1 MTIYFS
7 CQNVNSNVVKWDFL
21 TDSQTL
27 CSRTIEG
34 LGCKSEYS
42 VKLDTF
48 RDAVFNGYTKVR
60 NLCRMKRE
68 KSSSFSSVFA
78 AAECCSIMLPKIPAW
93 FFSLLFPWNHLSMK
107 NFIKLFKRK
116 SHTAFEDN
124 YKKSHFMTLRAKWAT
139 FFHVEKAE
147 QNPFLV

>member
-1 MTIYFS
+1 MLGF
-7 CQNVNSNVVKWDFL
+7 VREKSNISYIITSLAMSYVVKCDFL

-78 AAECCSIMLPKIPAW
+78 AAAP
-93 FFSLLFPWNHLSMK
+93 
-107 NFIKLFKRK
+107 
-116 SHTAFEDN
+116 
-124 YKKSHFMTLRAKWAT
+124 
-139 FFHVEKAE
+139 
-147 QNPFLV
+147 

>member
-1 MTIYFS
+1 MTFYFS

-68 KSSSFSSVFA
+68 KSSSFSSALFCC
-78 AAECCSIMLPKIPAW
+78 CCSIMIPKIPAW

-116 SHTAFEDN
+116 RHTAFEDDC
-124 YKKSHFMTLRAKWAT
+124 KKSHFMTLRAKWAT

>member
-1 MTIYFS
+1 MCYCLARFAR
-7 CQNVNSNVVKWDFL
+7 NLVVKLGDFS

-34 LGCKSEYS
+34 LGCKSDNS

-48 RDAVFNGYTKVR
+48 RDAVFNGYTRVR

-78 AAECCSIMLPKIPAW
+78 AAPP
-93 FFSLLFPWNHLSMK
+93 
-107 NFIKLFKRK
+107 
-116 SHTAFEDN
+116 
-124 YKKSHFMTLRAKWAT
+124 
-139 FFHVEKAE
+139 
-147 QNPFLV
+147 